1 VTSPSSEVVKRTL
14 VLERWRAVLMGVY
27 ESAPTIFLLLIVVRW
42 FQGSPGDKS
51 IIAASVNGGLLVAP
65 LVIFAE
71 RKLRTSAPKAIAA
84 LFFIAGLGMVGAALT
99 THKAWFIVLST
110 IAIVCQTSVA
120 PLVTSVYSSNIPAT
134 VRGRYYAQ
142 YSGIRIA
149 TSIGF
154 AMFAG
159 WALSGQLQHYSW
171 LLVVYA
177 FSLFGAAVLVVRL
190 PTPSIQPVVRPLFE
204 CFTYLKT
211 DQILR
216 DTTIAWFLMGFGN
229 LMMVPLRVEYLANE
243 RYGLRLSEVEIALLI
258 STVPNIARLFGTTV
272 WGRAFDRMDF
282 FSLRILLNITFAV
295 GTLAFFASGSW
306 SVLLLSA
313 VVLGFVTAGGD
324 VAWSLWVTKFAPPER
339 VPDYMAV
346 HVFFTGVRGVIAPT
360 IGFFAL
366 QYVSLQ
372 TLSWICSAFMV
383 VSAVVLVRAR
393 AS

>member
-1 VTSPSSEVVKRTL
+1 VAKRTL
-14 VLERWRAVLMGVY
+14 SLERWRAVLMGIY
-27 ESAPTIFLLLIVVRW
+27 ESAPAIFLLLIVVRW
-42 FQGSPGDKS
+42 FQGSPADKS
-51 IIAASVNGGLLVAP
+51 IIAAGVNGGLLVAP

-71 RKLRTSAPKAIAA
+71 RRLRMSAPRAIAT
-84 LFFIAGLGMVGAALT
+84 LFFVAGLGMLGAALT
-99 THKAWFIVLST
+99 TNKVWFIILAT
-110 IAIVCQTSVA
+110 ISIVSQTSVA

-149 TSIGF
+149 TSIAF
-154 AMFAG
+154 ATAAG
-159 WALSGQLQHYSW
+159 WALSGQLEHYTW
-171 LLVVYA
+171 LLLIYA
-177 FSLFGAAVLVVRL
+177 LSLFGAAILVIRL
-190 PTPSIQPVVRPLFE
+190 PAPSAQPVVRPLLE

-211 DQILR
+211 DAILR
-216 DTTIAWFLMGFGN
+216 DTTVAWFLMGFGN

-243 RYGLRLSEVEIALLI
+243 QYGLRLTEVEIALLI
-258 STVPNIARLFGTTV
+258 STVPNVARLFGTTV
-272 WGRAFDRMDF
+272 WGRAFDLMNF
-282 FSLRILLNITFAV
+282 FSLRIVLNITFAV

-372 TLSWICSAFMV
+372 SLSWICSAFMLL
-383 VSAVVLVRAR
+383 SAVVLVRAR
-393 AS
+393 ET